1 MSSAESITADY
12 ALVTSRSE
20 YILVCSEFLALFK
33 HDHVCIFFVSHSTQ
47 SRPESPSIRPFTGDP
62 FTHISVEFGVT
73 RVLSL
78 ETSEPRLE
86 FKTSFCT
93 FEQNLAMRH
102 GFERWTGKVKQYTAG
117 WLVMIFD
124 ATKPL
129 QEFDKIAT
137 F

>member
-1 MSSAESITADY
+1 MLLLRAGLSTSWCAVNSSRYFNPCVVA
-12 ALVTSRSE
+12 RS
-20 YILVCSEFLALFK
+20 SQ
-33 HDHVCIFFVSHSTQ
+33 HDHLCIFFVSYGTQ
-47 SRPESPSIRPFTGDP
+47 SRPEIPFNGPFTSDL
-62 FTHISVEFGVT
+62 FRHISVEFGVT

-93 FEQNLAMRH
+93 FEQNLATQH

-117 WLVMIFD
+117 RLVMIFD